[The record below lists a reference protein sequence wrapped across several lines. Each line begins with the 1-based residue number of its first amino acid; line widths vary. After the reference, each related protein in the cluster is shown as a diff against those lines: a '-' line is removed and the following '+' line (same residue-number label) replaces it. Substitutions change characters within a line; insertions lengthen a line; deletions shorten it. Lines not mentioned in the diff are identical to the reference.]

1 MDNVR
6 PVILALTDGKAGH
19 ETQTQGIVQLLNQQQ
34 QYQVEWLKLKFP
46 SKWQYRILKWLMKFS
61 ANTAWLNAFLTA
73 EQLDHLKHKN
83 VAYIVSAGG
92 NTLLANALLKQELI
106 KTNIVQNIVA
116 SSLRGMNPEYF
127 DVIFTIHAEQG
138 NLPHYFYYPIAPNKM
153 CALSLTQIQAR
164 INLGIS
170 NLDQVITILIGA
182 DTKTVS
188 IGTVEEWGAVLQ
200 KVRSEYPEAR
210 LLLTTSRRTS
220 IEFEHALAHYCKQH
234 NLVRSSDQMTWV
246 AQGQQCDIKNYILA
260 ADWVLSSADSTTM
273 VAEVV
278 MSGQPLIVFSDAS
291 KMHDAAIQQQLSFLE
306 RQKWMSRMDIMQP
319 QPFKLLLGAMNSLNH
334 TETLTA
340 QLYNVLGISHQE

>member
-1 MDNVR
+1 MQNNK
-6 PVILALTDGKAGH
+6 PTILALTDGKAGH

-61 ANTAWLNAFLTA
+61 TNTSWLNAFLTA

-92 NTLLANALLKQELI
+92 NTLLANALLKLELS
-106 KTNIVQNIVA
+106 KTQTVKNIVA
-116 SSLRGMNPEYF
+116 SSLRGIKAHYF
-127 DVIFTIHAEQG
+127 DVVFTIHPLQE
-138 NLPHYFYYPIAPNKM
+138 NLDHYLYYPIAPNKM
-153 CALSLTQIQAR
+153 CALPLTKEQAKT
-164 INLGIS
+164 NLGIPH
-170 NLDQVITILIGA
+170 LDQVITILIGA

-210 LLLTTSRRTS
+210 LMLTTSRRTS
-220 IEFEHALAHYCKQH
+220 IEFEQALANYCTQH

-260 ADWVLSSADSTTM
+260 ADWVLSSADSTSM

-291 KMHDAAIQQQLSFLE
+291 KMHDVAIQQQLSFLE
-306 RQKWMSRMDIMQP
+306 RQKWISCYDLSNTVQFKQALQFLEPDNHSEAIANELKKRLMS
-319 QPFKLLLGAMNSLNH
+319 
-334 TETLTA
+334 
-340 QLYNVLGISHQE
+340 

>member
-1 MDNVR
+1 MSQT
-6 PVILALTDGKAGH
+6 PIILALTDGKAGH

-92 NTLLANALLKQELI
+92 NTLLANALLKKELV
-106 KTNIVQNIVA
+106 KSNPVQNIVA
-116 SSLRGMNPEYF
+116 SSLRGIKPDYF
-127 DVIFTIHAEQG
+127 DVVFTIQAEQA
-138 NLPHYFYYPIAPNKM
+138 NLTPYLYYPIAPNKM
-153 CALSLTQIQAR
+153 CALPLTKEQAKT
-164 INLGIS
+164 NLGIPH
-170 NLDQVITILIGA
+170 LDQVITILIGA

-210 LLLTTSRRTS
+210 LMLTTSRRTS
-220 IEFEHALAHYCKQH
+220 IEFEQAIANYCTQH

-260 ADWVLSSADSTTM
+260 ADWVLSSADSTSM

-278 MSGQPLIVFSDAS
+278 MSGQPLVVFYNQNGMQDA
-291 KMHDAAIQQQLSFLE
+291 DIQRQLKFMEEQEWIALFDQVNSQYFS
-306 RQKWMSRMDIMQP
+306 QIIK
-319 QPFKLLLGAMNSLNH
+319 KLKNQNH
-334 TETLTA
+334 TKSILF
-340 QLYNVLGISHQE
+340 QLDRVLGRN

>member
-1 MDNVR
+1 MSQQ
-6 PVILALTDGKAGH
+6 PIILALTDGKAGH

-92 NTLLANALLKQELI
+92 NTLLANALLKLELS
-106 KTNIVQNIVA
+106 KTQTVKNIVA
-116 SSLRGMNPEYF
+116 SSLRGIEAHYF
-127 DVIFTIHAEQG
+127 DVVFTIHPLQE
-138 NLPHYFYYPIAPNKM
+138 NLDHYLYYPIAPNKM
-153 CALSLTQIQAR
+153 CALPLTKEQAR

-170 NLDQVITILIGA
+170 YLDQVITILIGA

-220 IEFEHALAHYCKQH
+220 IEFEHALANYCTQH

-260 ADWVLSSADSTTM
+260 ADWVLSSADSTSM

-278 MSGQPLIVFSDAS
+278 MSGQPLVVFYNQNGMQDA
-291 KMHDAAIQQQLSFLE
+291 DIQRQLKFMEEQEWIALFDQVNSQYFS
-306 RQKWMSRMDIMQP
+306 QIIK
-319 QPFKLLLGAMNSLNH
+319 KLKNQNH
-334 TETLTA
+334 TKSILF
-340 QLYNVLGISHQE
+340 QLDRVLGRN

>member
-1 MDNVR
+1 MSQS
-6 PVILALTDGKAGH
+6 PIILALTDGKAGH

-61 ANTAWLNAFLTA
+61 ADTAWLNAFLTT
-73 EQLDHLKHKN
+73 EQLDNLEHRN

-92 NTLLANALLKQELI
+92 NTLLANALLKLELS
-106 KTNIVQNIVA
+106 KTQTVKNIVA
-116 SSLRGMNPEYF
+116 SSLRGIKAHYF
-127 DVIFTIHAEQG
+127 DVVFTIHPLQE
-138 NLPHYFYYPIAPNKM
+138 NLDHYLYYPIAPNKM
-153 CALSLTQIQAR
+153 CALPLTKEQAR

-170 NLDQVITILIGA
+170 YLDQVITILIGA

-220 IEFEHALAHYCKQH
+220 IEFEHALANYCTQH

-260 ADWVLSSADSTTM
+260 ADWVLSSADSTSM

-306 RQKWMSRMDIMQP
+306 RQKWISCYDLSNTVQ
-319 QPFKLLLGAMNSLNH
+319 FKQALQFLEPDNHSEAMANELKKR
-334 TETLTA
+334 LA
-340 QLYNVLGISHQE
+340 L

>member
-1 MDNVR
+1 MQNSK
-6 PVILALTDGKAGH
+6 PTILALTDGKAGH

-92 NTLLANALLKQELI
+92 NTLLANALLKLELS
-106 KTNIVQNIVA
+106 KTQTVKNIVA
-116 SSLRGMNPEYF
+116 SSLRGIEAHYF
-127 DVIFTIHAEQG
+127 DAVFTIHPLQE
-138 NLPHYFYYPIAPNKM
+138 NLDHYLYYPIAPNKM
-153 CALSLTQIQAR
+153 CALPLTKEQAR

-170 NLDQVITILIGA
+170 YLDQVITILIGA

-220 IEFEHALAHYCKQH
+220 IEFEHALANYCTQH

-260 ADWVLSSADSTTM
+260 ADWVLSSADSTSM

-278 MSGQPLIVFSDAS
+278 MSGQPLVVFYNQNGMQDA
-291 KMHDAAIQQQLSFLE
+291 DIQRQLKFMEEQEWIALFDQVNSQYFS
-306 RQKWMSRMDIMQP
+306 QIIK
-319 QPFKLLLGAMNSLNH
+319 KLKNQNH
-334 TETLTA
+334 TKSILF
-340 QLYNVLGISHQE
+340 QLDRVLGRN